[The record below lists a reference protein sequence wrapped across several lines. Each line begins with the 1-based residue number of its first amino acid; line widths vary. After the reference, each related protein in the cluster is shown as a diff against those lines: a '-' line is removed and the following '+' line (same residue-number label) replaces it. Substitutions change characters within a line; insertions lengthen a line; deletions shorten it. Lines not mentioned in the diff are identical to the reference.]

1 MGAGSARVISMR
13 HHAVSLVA
21 VFLAL
26 AVGIVLGSGVLAD
39 SVVTGLRDDKADLRH
54 EVQEAEDHGSRLEAQ
69 LLAADGFDAA
79 VGPRIV
85 RDELQERTVLLVT
98 TPDAAPEDVDALAR
112 TVDDAGGRVTARI
125 ALTDSFVDAA
135 GADQLR
141 TTVTNVVP
149 AGVELQTG
157 AVDPGSLAGDLLGAV
172 LLVDPATGQPRSSPE
187 ERTLALTTLRSGGF
201 VTYEDDQ
208 VEPAQAALVVTGVHA
223 GGEEHGG
230 NRGSLIARFA
240 GVVDSRGA
248 GAVLAGRPGAAEGN
262 GPIAVVRADAALAAG
277 LSTVDNLDRES
288 GRLTTILAL
297 REQLDGG
304 TGRYGTGPSATAVTV
319 GTPAR

>member
-1 MGAGSARVISMR
+1 MISMR

-39 SVVTGLRDDKADLRH
+39 SLVSGLRDDKADLRRQ
-54 EVQEAEDHGSRLEAQ
+54 VQDAEDRGSRLEAQ
-69 LLAADGFDAA
+69 LLAADGFDAT

-85 RDELQERTVLLVT
+85 RDELIDRTVLVVT
-98 TPDAAPEDVDALAR
+98 TPDAAPEDVDAVIR
-112 TVDDAGGRVTARI
+112 TVEDAGGRVTARL

-172 LLVDPATGQPRSSPE
+172 LLVDPATGQPRSTPE
-187 ERTLALTTLRSGGF
+187 ERALALTTLRSGGF
-201 VTYEDDQ
+201 VTYQDEQ
-208 VEPAQAALVVTGVHA
+208 VEPAQSALVVTGDHSDN
-223 GGEEHGG
+223 EESGG

-240 GVVDSRGA
+240 GVVDGRGA
-248 GAVLAGRPGAAEGN
+248 GAVLAGRAGAAAGN
-262 GPIAVVRADAALAAG
+262 GPIAVVRADTALAAV
-277 LSTVDNLDRES
+277 LSTVDNLDRQS

-304 TGRYGTGPSATAVTV
+304 SGRYGTGPSATAVTV
-319 GTPAR
+319 GSPAR